1 MSESSFKCPHC
12 GKQTFGV
19 IPTRTNEG
27 VICPHCMRN
36 GLSVVMIEKKT
47 HSIRHM
53 GDGIYVK
60 KNLSES
66 NIIV

>member
-1 MSESSFKCPHC
+1 MIESSYKCPHC

-19 IPTRTNEG
+19 LPTRTNEG
-27 VICPHCMRN
+27 IICPHCLKN
-36 GLSVVMIEKKT
+36 GLNIIMTERKT

-60 KNLSES
+60 KNINES
-66 NIIV
+66 SVII

>member
-1 MSESSFKCPHC
+1 MTDSAFKCPHC

-19 IPTRTNEG
+19 LPAVTNEG
-27 VICPHCMRN
+27 VICPSCMKQ
-36 GLSVVMIEKKT
+36 GLSIIMIERKT

-60 KNLSES
+60 KNLTEATA
-66 NIIV
+66 I

>member
-1 MSESSFKCPHC
+1 MTDSTFKCPHC

-19 IPTRTNEG
+19 IPERSNEG
-27 VICPHCMRN
+27 LLCPYCMKS
-36 GLSVVMIEKKT
+36 GLSNIMIEKKA
-47 HSIRHM
+47 HNIRHM

-66 NIIV
+66 SIVI